1 MWASWC
7 GHDASLS
14 FSAQSFWPIY
24 MILADGSLFSDVLQ
38 LSKKKKKRFYCCHS
52 IFHVEER
59 WDPEWKRGPEKHMCT
74 SVKNDNTSILT
85 SIKEKRNYILGSFHI
100 SFIQSVFNSLLHPAY
115 LRNKD
120 IRGTWRGSLPFI
132 NIDWYSHCSFSL
144 EKITPKNCKRKN

>member
-1 MWASWC
+1 MWPWC
-7 GHDASLS
+7 
-14 FSAQSFWPIY
+14 QSFLFCSVLLAYLHDISRWFL
-24 MILADGSLFSDVLQ
+24 ILRCFTTF
-38 LSKKKKKRFYCCHS
+38 KKKKKRFYCCHS

-59 WDPEWKRGPEKHMCT
+59 WDPEWKRGAEKHMCT

-120 IRGTWRGSLPFI
+120 IRETWRGSLPFI